1 MVTRPALA
9 RMSAALLAAAVLSA
23 GRAAAEITVS
33 PLRQVITK
41 EAPIA
46 VYEVSNA
53 SDRIIEGRVGW
64 TDLAAV
70 ETGYAPAP
78 PETRARLSAAPYLV
92 VSPARFRLEP
102 GRRTRVTVKLKN
114 GVAVPAGERRS
125 HLLVETAP
133 VRTPLRRAGGGL
145 EADVGLGVSTPVIL
159 RGGLA
164 APVVTIKDTK
174 LLRDAKGLLEL
185 QTTLSREGK
194 YSAYGR
200 FAAVMKSDGGT
211 ATIAEID
218 NVSLHV
224 DADARRLTLGL
235 GERAL
240 PEGTLTLRFVGAAE
254 FEGCVFAEKSFEIA
268 APE

>member
-1 MVTRPALA
+1 MPSRYSLHHIPAAFLAAVALA
-9 RMSAALLAAAVLSA
+9 GNAR
-23 GRAAAEITVS
+23 AEITIS

-41 EAPIA
+41 EAPEA

-53 SDRIIEGRVGW
+53 SDRIIEGRIGW

-70 ETGYAPAP
+70 ETGYAPAA

-102 GRRTRVTVKLKN
+102 GKRARITVKLKN
-114 GVAVPAGERRS
+114 GAAIPAGERRS

-133 VRTPLRRAGGGL
+133 ARTPLRRAGGGL

-159 RGGLA
+159 RSGLVP
-164 APVVTIKDTK
+164 PVVEFKDTK
-174 LLRDAKGLLEL
+174 LLRNSNGLLEL
-185 QTTLSREGK
+185 ETALTRDGR

-200 FAAVMKSDGGT
+200 FVAVMDVGGQKT
-211 ATIAEID
+211 TIAEID

-224 DADARRLTLGL
+224 DAPTRKLTLGL
-235 GERAL
+235 GKSAL
-240 PEGTLTLRFVGAAE
+240 PAGTLKLSYLGGAE
-254 FEGCVFAEKSFEIA
+254 YEGRVFAEKTFEIA
-268 APE
+268 PPE